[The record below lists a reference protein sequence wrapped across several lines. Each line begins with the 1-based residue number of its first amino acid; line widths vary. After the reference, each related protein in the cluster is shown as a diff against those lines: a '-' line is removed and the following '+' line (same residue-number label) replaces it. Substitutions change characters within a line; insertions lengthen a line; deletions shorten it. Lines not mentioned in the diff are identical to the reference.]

1 MQFGLSDYLK
11 EVEFFENH
19 PALGS
24 KIYAMKK
31 QQSANWNSVLKF

>member
-1 MQFGLSDYLK
+1 MHFVLSDYLK

-24 KIYAMKK
+24 KIHAMKK
-31 QQSANWNSVLKF
+31 QQSAN

>member
-1 MQFGLSDYLK
+1 MHFVLRDYLK

-24 KIYAMKK
+24 KIHAM
-31 QQSANWNSVLKF
+31 QQSAN